1 VTLKNGHIENPAYLT
16 IKQPTRRNNTMNI
29 SAFIKMNSNDLSV
42 EIEKQKKKIKTAN
55 ETIKLLEKLQIA
67 ENAKSGKPISTN
79 SESEE

>member
-1 VTLKNGHIENPAYLT
+1 
-16 IKQPTRRNNTMNI
+16 MNI